1 MCVCKCVCKSVC
13 VQESGREWERVWG
26 WMCKCVRVHKYV
38 CGVRGGEEECVHIHI
53 CDSGG
58 GFVRVH
64 VGVFVH

>member
-1 MCVCKCVCKSVC
+1 MCKSVC

-38 CGVRGGEEECVHIHI
+38 CGMRGGEEECVHIHI

-58 GFVRVH
+58 DLFKCMWVCLFTIVC
-64 VGVFVH
+64 VCV